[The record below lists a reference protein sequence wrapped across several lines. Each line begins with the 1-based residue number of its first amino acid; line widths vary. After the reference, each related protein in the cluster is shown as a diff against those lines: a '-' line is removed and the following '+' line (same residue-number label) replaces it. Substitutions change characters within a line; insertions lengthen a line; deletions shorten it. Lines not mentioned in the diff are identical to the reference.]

1 MSYEDNKVI
10 LISTYNNSSTVNNVI
25 NLQLPFPINLVEQE
39 VALQSLYLYYSWP
52 NINNTT
58 FTNNT
63 LSYIFNST
71 TYNLTLPNGFYAV
84 SDINA
89 FIQLQMFTNGNYL
102 LDSNGNPVY
111 YISIVTNPTYYTN
124 TLTCTPIP
132 SSLPTGY
139 TNPHSITLSGQS
151 PQLVINNAAFGS
163 LLGYATGSYPAS
175 PSSSVYQ
182 TNGTI
187 TPQISPVNNVVL
199 GSNLVSN
206 SKFNSFPNTIYT
218 FSANTTYGSQ
228 IQITPYQLLFIP
240 VLDGWYTNITLNLT
254 DQSARPLQNI
264 DNNISVSLII
274 RNRKK

>member
-1 MSYEDNKVI
+1 MAEDNKVI

-25 NLQLPFPINLVEQE
+25 NLQLPFPVQLESQE

-58 FTNNT
+58 FNNNT
-63 LSYIFNST
+63 VSYIFNGST
-71 TYNLTLPNGFYAV
+71 RNLTLPNGFYAV

-89 FIQLQMFTNGNYL
+89 FIQLQMFANGDYL

-111 YISIVTNPTYYTN
+111 YLSIVTNATYYQN
-124 TLTCTPIP
+124 TLTATPIP

-151 PQLVINNAAFGS
+151 PQLVISNAAFGS
-163 LLGYATGSYPAS
+163 LIGYATGTYPAS

-182 TNGTI
+182 TNGTLV
-187 TPQISPVNNVVL
+187 PQISPVNNVVL
-199 GSNLVSN
+199 GCNLVSN

-228 IQITPYQLLFIP
+228 IQLQPYQLLFIP
-240 VLDGWYTNITLNLT
+240 VLDGYYNNITLTLQ
-254 DQSARPLQNI
+254 DQNARALQNI
-264 DNNISVSLII
+264 DNNISVALII